1 MIKITPDP
9 NGDPTQGKRP
19 VSSEK
24 NDKLHYDRMMENAL
38 RGVVREALETAAA
51 TGLPGEHHFYVTFR
65 TDYPEVDI
73 PARLKQRHPDEMTI
87 VLQHQFWDLKVEADR
102 FGVTLSFDRV
112 HERLIVPYAA
122 ITAFVDPS
130 VQFGLQ
136 FPAST
141 PPAAKDRSGTG
152 EGNRKK
158 RQQKAEAP
166 AEHAGRRARASWRS
180 TPSARRIDAQFGR
193 AISSNCDAGINP
205 ADHAG

>member
-1 MIKITPDP
+1 M
-9 NGDPTQGKRP
+9 RP

-51 TGLPGEHHFYVTFR
+51 TGLPGEHHFYITFR
-65 TDYPEVDI
+65 TDFPEVDI

-87 VLQHQFWDLKVEADR
+87 VLQHQFWDLKVDTDR

-141 PPAAKDRSGTG
+141 PPAAKSEPEPAKEIAKADAKAETP
-152 EGNRKK
+152 
-158 RQQKAEAP
+158 AEAP
-166 AEHAGRRARASWRS
+166 EPGARVVAL
-180 TPSARRIDAQFGR
+180 DAFR
-193 AISSNCDAGINP
+193 KKN
-205 ADHAG
+205 

>member
-1 MIKITPDP
+1 M
-9 NGDPTQGKRP
+9 
-19 VSSEK
+19 SSEK

-51 TGLPGEHHFYVTFR
+51 TGLPGEHHFYITFR
-65 TDYPEVDI
+65 TEFPEVDI

-87 VLQHQFWDLKVEADR
+87 VLQHQFWDLKVDADR

-112 HERLIVPYAA
+112 HERLTVPYAA

-141 PPAAKDRSGTG
+141 PAPKAEPAPSKEVAKNDTKSDSAEPTPDSGARVVALDAF
-152 EGNRKK
+152 RKK
-158 RQQKAEAP
+158 
-166 AEHAGRRARASWRS
+166 
-180 TPSARRIDAQFGR
+180 
-193 AISSNCDAGINP
+193 N
-205 ADHAG
+205 